1 MIVRIVFIG
10 LLLMTFLNATDID
23 KIAEN
28 FISYQSQSHTVLS
41 KEILS
46 ENNKEVGFL
55 YHLSPSGYIII
66 PKELIASPIKAF
78 SFQTN
83 FYDLPK
89 PYQTFLLKEL
99 NDYVTYAESRILAK
113 ALTPSEIQ
121 ERWSFLENYVTPTQD
136 SRALKSYIPD
146 TFLIKST
153 WNQTYPYNKIFPK
166 VGDTSTVT
174 GCVQTAMA
182 QVMKYHKYPQRGSG
196 VYTRNAAISD
206 ASGNTAYTTSLK
218 AVLNRYYNWD
228 IMPDIITSEV
238 KEYQTD
244 EISYLMRDLAIINDA
259 DIGVSATS
267 TPASADMLVKSFG
280 YSNTLSYTSTDY
292 TDRTAFLNILKN
304 QIDQEMPTLFSMPGH
319 MVVADGY
326 KGDFSGHYIH
336 LNMGWGG
343 AYNNFYSLDASAIT
357 AGSNVFSTSSLDLIY
372 NIKPC
377 TTAANDCSANL
388 EINDKA
394 TGNVLQGS
402 FLNQSDIDSY
412 GLYLNGNTSFDINA
426 GLYVNLYNSKKEL
439 ISTFKSTSGAISL
452 LPDFYTL
459 EVSLSSDTTNYYY
472 EYSSGN
478 STYQITVSTQPL
490 TSSELNTINASL
502 FHAPQIDME
511 LKDRLVTGE
520 EIIRI
525 NAYDEDEKDT
535 PTFSAY
541 ANEYFDV
548 NFTNNLLHV
557 KPKVQNAMSDIVVQV
572 KSPDGVAEKTFK
584 VVSVAEPLLFGK
596 QFTMSGIFE
605 SKADFNKH
613 KAILQGTC
621 TVSGNRGYSNQAFYT
636 SLLSQSSVA
645 LTTMVD
651 VAFTTPSLS
660 LGQYL
665 IGASLSENPSTGYG
679 SSFAYTAWSTYNNYT
694 LTVSCPDANGTIESI
709 IPLLGTLLYKPTVID
724 MTYPAMPIAQGWQL
738 LSFPV
743 VATLNKDTLKTTF
756 AQSDIL
762 WKYFNTQWYALGI
775 NSNIQAVLDT
785 HAIPAIET
793 LGNEEGFW
801 IYTSQNDYNA
811 TLSSMTSFDVN
822 ITNKLGTNAS
832 KWQLLGNGQEK
843 STQPLLE
850 QNPSVKALWSFEN
863 NQWKVISNDFN
874 LTTIGKLPI
883 LKKGQ
888 GFWLEK
894 R

>member
-1 MIVRIVFIG
+1 MTLRFIFTG
-10 LLLMTFLNATDID
+10 LMLMTLLNAADTD

-28 FISYQSQSHTVLS
+28 FISYQSQSNSVLS

-46 ENNKEVGFL
+46 ENEQEIGFL
-55 YHLSPSGYIII
+55 YHLAPSGYIII

-89 PYQTFLLKEL
+89 PYQVFLLKEL
-99 NDYVTYAESRILAK
+99 NDYVVYAQTRTLAK
-113 ALTPSEIQ
+113 TLTPTEIQ
-121 ERWSFLENYVTPTQD
+121 ERWSFLENYVNSTQD
-136 SRALKSYIPD
+136 SRALKSYLPD
-146 TFLIKST
+146 TFLVKST

-166 VGDTSTVT
+166 VGDKSTVT

-182 QVMKYHKYPQRGSG
+182 QVMKYHKYPQRGTG
-196 VYTRNAAISD
+196 VYTRNAAILD
-206 ASGNTAYTTSLK
+206 ASGNAAYTTSLK

-228 IMPDIITSEV
+228 IMPDSITSEV

-259 DIGVSATS
+259 DMGVSETS
-267 TPASADMLVKSFG
+267 TPASADVLVKNFG
-280 YSNTLSYTSTDY
+280 YSNTLSYISTDY
-292 TDRTAFLNILKN
+292 ADRTVFLNTLKS
-304 QIDQEMPTLFSMPGH
+304 QIDQEMPTLFSLPGH

-343 AYNNFYSLDASAIT
+343 SYNNFYSLDESVIN
-357 AGSNVFSTSSLDLIY
+357 AGSNFSTSSIDLIY

-377 TTAANDCSANL
+377 TVAANDCSTNL
-388 EINDKA
+388 ETND
-394 TGNVLQGS
+394 TSVNNVLQGS

-412 GLYLNGNTSFDINA
+412 GFYLNGTTSFNINA

-459 EVSLSSDTTNYYY
+459 EVSLTSDTTNYYY

-478 STYQITVSTQPL
+478 STYQITINTQPL
-490 TSSELNTINASL
+490 SSTELNTINATL
-502 FHAPQIDME
+502 LHAPQIDME
-511 LKDRLVTGE
+511 LSDKLVTGE

-525 NAYDEDEKDT
+525 NAYDEDEKDV
-535 PTFSAY
+535 PTFKAY

-596 QFTMSGIFE
+596 QFTMSGLFE
-605 SKADFNKH
+605 SKTDFNKH

-621 TVSGNRGYSNQAFYT
+621 TVNGNRGYSNQAFYT
-636 SLLSQSSVA
+636 SLLSQSSTE
-645 LTTMVD
+645 LTSMVD

-665 IGASLSENPSTGYG
+665 LGASLSENPSTGYG
-679 SSFAYTAWSTYNNYT
+679 SSYTYTAGSIYNNYT
-694 LTVSCPDANGTIESI
+694 LSVSCPDANGTIESI

-724 MTYPAMPIAQGWQL
+724 IVYTAMPIAQGWQL

-743 VATLNKDTLKTTF
+743 SITLNKDTLKTTF
-756 AQSDIL
+756 VHSDII
-762 WKYFNTQWYALGI
+762 WKYLNTQWYALGT
-775 NSNIQAVLDT
+775 NSTLQAILDT
-785 HAIPAIET
+785 HAIPVIET
-793 LGNEEGFW
+793 MGNTEGFW

-811 TLSSMTSFDVN
+811 TLPSVTSYDVN
-822 ITNKLGTNAS
+822 ISNTLSTSTA

-843 STQPLLE
+843 STQTLLSE
-850 QNPSVKALWSFEN
+850 NPAVKALWSYEN
-863 NQWKVISNDFN
+863 NQWKAISNDFN
-874 LTTIGKLPI
+874 LTTIEQLQT

>member
-1 MIVRIVFIG
+1 MTLRIIFTV
-10 LLLMTFLNATDID
+10 LVLMTFLNAADID

-28 FISYQSQSHTVLS
+28 FISYQGQSHSVLS
-41 KEILS
+41 KEVLS
-46 ENNKEVGFL
+46 KNNQEIGFL
-55 YHLSPSGYIII
+55 YHLSPSGYLII
-66 PKELIASPIKAF
+66 PKELIASPVKAF

-89 PYQTFLLKEL
+89 PYQTFLLNEL
-99 NDYVTYAESRILAK
+99 YGYVMYSQSRTLAK
-113 ALTPSEIQ
+113 TLTPSDTQIQ
-121 ERWSFLENYVTPTQD
+121 ERWDFLENYVNATQD
-136 SRALKSYIPD
+136 LRALKSYIPN

-153 WNQTYPYNKIFPK
+153 WNQGYPYNKVFPK
-166 VGDTSTVT
+166 VGEVSTIT

-196 VYTRNAAISD
+196 VYIHNANISD
-206 ASGNTAYTTSLK
+206 SAGNTAYTTQLK

-228 IMPDIITSEV
+228 IMADVITSTV

-244 EISYLMRDLAIINDA
+244 EISYLMRDLAITNNA

-267 TPASADMLVKSFG
+267 TPANADVLVKSFG
-280 YSNTLSYTSTDY
+280 YSNTLSYISTDY
-292 TDRTAFLNILKN
+292 ATRTEFLDILKA
-304 QIDQEMPTLFSMPGH
+304 QIDQEMPTLFSLPGH

-326 KGDFSGHYIH
+326 KDDFSGHFIH

-343 AYNNFYSLDASAIT
+343 ADNDFYSLDASTID
-357 AGSNVFSTSSLDLIY
+357 AGSGFYTSSLDLIY

-377 TTAANDCSANL
+377 NSAANDCSTNL
-388 EINDKA
+388 ETND
-394 TGNVLQGS
+394 TMTSNVLQGS
-402 FLNQSDIDSY
+402 FLNQSDVDSY
-412 GLYLNGNTSFDINA
+412 GFYLNGNTSFNINA

-439 ISTFKSTSGAISL
+439 ISTFKSSSGAISL

-459 EVSLSSDTTNYYY
+459 EVSLTSDTTNMYY

-478 STYQITVSTQPL
+478 SHYQITINTQPL
-490 TSSELNTINASL
+490 SSSELNTINATL
-502 FHAPQIDME
+502 LHVPQIDME
-511 LKDRLVTGE
+511 IEDRLITGE
-520 EIIRI
+520 EVIRI
-525 NAYDEDEKDT
+525 HAYDEDEKDI
-535 PTFSAY
+535 PTFKAF

-557 KPKVQNAMSDIVVQV
+557 KPKVQNAMSDIVVQAT
-572 KSPDGVAEKTFK
+572 SPDGVAEKTFK
-584 VVSVAEPLLFGK
+584 VVSVAEPLSFGK
-596 QFTMSGIFE
+596 QFEMSGLFE
-605 SKADFNKH
+605 SRTDFNKH

-621 TVSGNRGYSNQAFYT
+621 SVSGYRGYSNQAFYT
-636 SLLSQSSVA
+636 SLLSQSSTA
-645 LTTMVD
+645 LTPMVV

-665 IGASLSENPSTGYG
+665 IGASLSENG
-679 SSFAYTAWSTYNNYT
+679 SSFTYTAGSTYNNYT
-694 LTVSCPDANGTIESI
+694 LMVSCPEANGTIESI

-724 MTYPAMPIAQGWQL
+724 MTYTAMPIAQGWQL

-743 VATLNKDTLKTTF
+743 SATLNKDTLKTTF

-762 WKYFNTQWYALGI
+762 WKYLDAQWYALGVT
-775 NSNIQAVLDT
+775 SNLQTALDT
-785 HAIPAIET
+785 NAIPAIET

-801 IYTSQNDYNA
+801 IYTSQNDYNV
-811 TLSSMTSFDVN
+811 TLSSTASFDVN
-822 ITNKLGTNAS
+822 IADKLGTNS
-832 KWQLLGNGQEK
+832 PKWQLLGNGQEK
-843 STQPLLE
+843 STQTILN
-850 QNPSVKALWSFEN
+850 QNASIKALWSFEN

-874 LTTIGKLPI
+874 LTTIEKLQT